1 MRKSGNRRAGAWRR
15 ALLGL
20 AALGL
25 SAGVAW
31 AQPAPSELKIGHLYA
46 SSGPYASTSMPVY
59 DGLKL
64 WIDEMNR
71 QGGVFVKPYGKRIP
85 IRLIAYDDQSSTAT
99 ATTLTNQ
106 LITQDKVDILVGD
119 ASSVLTSAE
128 VPVAREH
135 KILLFNPSG
144 TGATLFSPDNPYLVL
159 CGVPASI
166 VWPRY
171 LAEFLAQDGVKAG
184 IHRVA
189 ILYAT
194 NDFTGPHADSLRR
207 FIKAS
212 GAPLQIVFDQGV
224 PTSTTAYTVA
234 VNNIAAAKP
243 DAVIELGFPGNDI
256 AFLRNVQDAG
266 QTFRMLFAIYPG
278 LETELLK
285 KNVGFEGLRDV
296 FTYVT
301 GAAIDYKPEVGLSL
315 AQFRTVWDK
324 AYANTGVEFGWN
336 AVVGYTT
343 ALVVQQALA
352 TTDSMGQLDLRK
364 AVFAQSGKLR
374 TLDGTFALDAVGEQ
388 VGEITPIGQMVPDGH
403 GGLALRIVYPAN
415 VADAAPV
422 FGKG

>member
-1 MRKSGNRRAGAWRR
+1 MHQWSRRMRTR

-20 AALGL
+20 AGIGL
-25 SAGVAW
+25 SAGMAL
-31 AQPAPSELKIGHLYA
+31 AQPVPSELKIGHLYA

-59 DGLKL
+59 DGLRL
-64 WIDEMNR
+64 WVDQTNSA
-71 QGGVFVKPYGKRIP
+71 GGVFVKPFGKRIP

-159 CGVPASI
+159 CGVPAST

-171 LAEFLAQDGVKAG
+171 LAEFLARDAAPAG
-184 IHRVA
+184 LHRIA

-194 NDFTGPHADSLRR
+194 NDFTGPHADSLRG
-207 FIKAS
+207 FIEAS

-234 VNNIAAAKP
+234 VNAIAAAKP
-243 DAVIELGFPGNDI
+243 DVVIALGFPGNDI
-256 AFLRNVQDAG
+256 AFLRSVQDAG
-266 QTFRMLFAIYPG
+266 QQFRMLFAIYPG
-278 LETELLK
+278 LETDLLE
-285 KNVGFEGLRDV
+285 KNVGMDGLRGV

-301 GAAIDYKPEVGLSL
+301 GAAIDYKPNVGLAL
-315 AQFRTVWDK
+315 AQFRQAWDK
-324 AYANTGVEFGWN
+324 AYANSGVEFGWN

-352 TTDSMGQLDLRK
+352 TTDGMAQLDLRR

-374 TLDGTFALDAVGEQ
+374 TLDGPFTLDATGKQ
-388 VGEITPIGQMVPDGH
+388 VGEITPIGQLVPNGK
-403 GGLALRIVYPAN
+403 GGLRLGIVYPPD
-415 VADAAPV
+415 VADAKPE